1 MNVIRL
7 KWKYSLPLWMPLR
20 GRWAAMALPTL
31 LPLLLFGSALSL
43 QEIENAERRSANS
56 SSSLRFRS
64 LWIYHAAQRGRESDW
79 QPALA
84 QMQTIRDNL
93 KIRYPAET
101 RRTDAPW
108 SAFSGSL
115 RRSGRVDWQTAE
127 GMRLAANQLTE
138 AIERR
143 ADAEG
148 LRVLWL
154 FAGGLLTQG
163 VALACFARAAAR
175 LREANREREYAL
187 AALRQQEQRLNHLVE
202 NLPAGAIYI
211 EGERIYLNRGAERI
225 TGYHRTQ
232 LRTLESWFRTIFQ
245 ERESEARALYERV
258 KAANFPDIEV
268 MQMRHRDGLPRQVEF
283 AGYIS
288 EQGEVWLLT
297 DMTDHLQTYNNMI
310 ANEARQQAIVDMAA
324 DCILTL
330 DAKGAILSVN
340 RAVERI
346 WGYGAQ
352 EIISR
357 NISLLITECSF
368 FGQNGF
374 MAPPLLRDEVEQQAA
389 MREALGR
396 RKNGEPFPLEV
407 SFGFAAQGNGPEFV
421 CILRDV
427 TERKEHERQLEE
439 FNVCLQQQIV
449 LVHDQAAELERQ
461 KDELAALATTDGLTG
476 LKNHR
481 AFQESLTA
489 NFENGVRYQNP
500 LSLLLIDVDKFKQY
514 NDTFGH
520 PAGDEVLK
528 QVAQTLLA
536 ASRSADFVA
545 RYGGEEFVILLPNT
559 DATGAIEAGERVRR
573 AVAEQRWEQRDI
585 TISIGAVSLMPST
598 ESAAQMV
605 ESADKALYLS
615 KERGRNRVTFAELA
629 LIGEP
634 RTDEALKTP
643 R

>member
-7 KWKYSLPLWMPLR
+7 KWKKSRRQGKAR
-20 GRWAAMALPTL
+20 GGLAALALPTL
-31 LPLLLFGSALSL
+31 LPLLLFGGALSL
-43 QEIENAERRSANS
+43 HKREDAERRDADL
-56 SSSLRFRS
+56 SSSLRFRG
-64 LWIYHAAQRGRESDW
+64 LWIYHAAQRGRETDW

-84 QMQTIRDNL
+84 QMQAIRDGL
-93 KIRYPAET
+93 KIHYPVET
-101 RRTDAPW
+101 RQMDGRWT
-108 SAFSGSL
+108 AFSGSL
-115 RRSGRVDWQTAE
+115 RRSGKVDWQTVD
-127 GMRLAANQLTE
+127 GMRLAAGQMTD

-143 ADAEG
+143 ADAQG
-148 LRVLWL
+148 RRVLWL
-154 FAGGLLTQG
+154 FACGLLTQG
-163 VALACFARAAAR
+163 LALTYYSRAASR
-175 LREANREREYAL
+175 LQEANREREYAL

-232 LRTLESWFRTIFQ
+232 LRTVDAWFRTIFQ
-245 ERESEARALYERV
+245 EREAEACASYDRL
-258 KAANFPDIEV
+258 KAADFPDIEV
-268 MQMRHRDGLPRQVEF
+268 MQMRHRDGSLRHVEF

-297 DMTDHLQTYNNMI
+297 DMTEHLQMYNSLI
-310 ANEARQQAIVDMAA
+310 ASEARQQAIVNMAA

-330 DAKGAILSVN
+330 DASGAILSVN
-340 RAVERI
+340 QAAKRI
-346 WGYGAQ
+346 WGYEPE
-352 EIISR
+352 EIISQ

-368 FGQNGF
+368 FGQGDF
-374 MAPPLLRDEVEQQAA
+374 VAPPLLRGEAEQQAA
-389 MREALGR
+389 MREAIGR
-396 RKNGEPFPLEV
+396 RKNGEAFPLEV
-407 SFGFAAQGNGPEFV
+407 SFGFAAQENGPEFV

-427 TERKEHERQLEE
+427 TERREHEQELEGY
-439 FNVCLQQQIV
+439 NLLLQQQIV
-449 LVHDQAAELERQ
+449 LVNDQAAELERQ

-481 AFQESLTA
+481 AFQESLAA
-489 NFENGVRYQNP
+489 NFENGVRYQHP

-528 QVAQTLLA
+528 RVAQTILT

-545 RYGGEEFVILLPNT
+545 RYGGEEFVVILPNT
-559 DATGAIEAGERVRR
+559 DAKGAREAGERARR
-573 AVAEQRWEQRDI
+573 AVAEQHWEQRDI
-585 TISIGAVSLMPST
+585 TISIGAVSLTPST

-615 KERGRNRVTFAELA
+615 KERGRNRVTFAEPSFTSVSPA
-629 LIGEP
+629 DSK
-634 RTDEALKTP
+634 R
-643 R
+643 